1 MATIK
6 VNKTFTM
13 SIEQVRLGIEK
24 LGEQLQ
30 KEQGMKYS
38 WESENKALFQHK
50 AAKGF
55 ICIKEDCVELELKMG
70 MLYSAMAP
78 LLKSKIQEMADQYI
92 Q

>member
-6 VNKTFTM
+6 LSKKYTM
-13 SIEQVRLGIEK
+13 PIDQVRLGIEK

-30 KEQGMKYS
+30 QEQGMKYS
-38 WESENKALFQHK
+38 WESENKAVFKHK

-55 ICIKEDCVELELKMG
+55 ICIQDDCVELELKLG
-70 MLYSAMAP
+70 LLYSAMAP
-78 LLKSKIQEMADQYI
+78 ILKSKIQEMADQHI

>member
-6 VNKTFTM
+6 LNKKFTM
-13 SIEQVRLGIEK
+13 PIEQVREGIDK
-24 LGEQLQ
+24 LGESLQ
-30 KEQGMKYS
+30 KEQGMNYH
-38 WESENKALFQHK
+38 WESDNKALFKHK

-55 ICIKEDCVELELKMG
+55 ICIKDDCVELELKMG
-70 MLYSAMAP
+70 MLYAAMAP